1 MSYKFIVVKDFYNF
15 RPLSVAS
22 PPSPWQLVRYSL
34 LCWQLYETAQH
45 SGGWCVE
52 EVLAPAAWV
61 DQHSNMMT
69 FVECDS
75 LVFSKEGEMVDFV
88 QRRGLTPIMLSSR
101 VGWLMVWLVD
111 QWPMDRKD
119 SQRGKGEEDGRVTSM
134 LHSGDRRRV
143 RWAEGWRVEQ
153 MDFFCLIWTT
163 ELFFFA

>member
-1 MSYKFIVVKDFYNF
+1 M
-15 RPLSVAS
+15 
-22 PPSPWQLVRYSL
+22 
-34 LCWQLYETAQH
+34 
-45 SGGWCVE
+45 E

-134 LHSGDRRRV
+134 LHRADPMIASCGVD
-143 RWAEGWRVEQ
+143 Q
-153 MDFFCLIWTT
+153 MDFFVV
-163 ELFFFA
+163 A

>member
-1 MSYKFIVVKDFYNF
+1 M
-15 RPLSVAS
+15 
-22 PPSPWQLVRYSL
+22 
-34 LCWQLYETAQH
+34 
-45 SGGWCVE
+45 E
-52 EVLAPAAWV
+52 EVLAPAACV

-88 QRRGLTPIMLSSR
+88 QRQGLTPIMLSSR

-119 SQRGKGEEDGRVTSM
+119 SQRGKGDEDCRVTSM

-143 RWAEGWRVEQ
+143 RRAEGCRV
-153 MDFFCLIWTT
+153 
-163 ELFFFA
+163 

>member
-1 MSYKFIVVKDFYNF
+1 M
-15 RPLSVAS
+15 
-22 PPSPWQLVRYSL
+22 
-34 LCWQLYETAQH
+34 
-45 SGGWCVE
+45 E

-75 LVFSKEGEMVDFV
+75 LVFSKEGEIVVVV

-153 MDFFCLIWTT
+153 MDFFLLDLDYRVIFFCLGSTK
-163 ELFFFA
+163 